1 MLENLEYR
9 LRDNNRDNTFVYL
22 FSHKGYVSF
31 GEVDIFSTLNSD
43 VFHGTAHA
51 DDLLYLFPPPRDI
64 THFYSSFP
72 SNEDEVLR
80 KSMVK
85 LWVDFARTG

>member
-1 MLENLEYR
+1 MFENLEFR

-22 FSHKGYVSF
+22 LSHKGYASYS
-31 GEVDIFSTLNSD
+31 EVDADSD

-51 DDLLYLFPPPRDI
+51 DDLLYLFPPPKDVI
-64 THFYSSFP
+64 NFFSSFP
-72 SNEDEVLR
+72 TKEDESLR
-80 KSMVK
+80 KSLVK